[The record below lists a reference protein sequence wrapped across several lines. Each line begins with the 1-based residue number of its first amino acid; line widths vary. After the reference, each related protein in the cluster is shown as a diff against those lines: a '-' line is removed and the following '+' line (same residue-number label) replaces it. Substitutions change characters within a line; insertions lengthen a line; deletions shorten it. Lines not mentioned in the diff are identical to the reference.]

1 MQTQTLSK
9 AGGPVAPKQ
18 DLTNRLVLFA
28 ARYAIVIAFVLLLIG
43 MSLASPYFL
52 TSYNL
57 LNVVRQAA
65 PVLMVGVGMTF
76 IMATGGIDLSV
87 GSVVAL
93 TSVFCADLLARGVP
107 SPLVALLM
115 LALGGGIGLVNG
127 TFVVLGLP
135 SFVVTLASLTFVR
148 GFAFVYSQ
156 GYAQAITNAGFKEL
170 GRGWIGPLPISGTL
184 ALIVAIGGYVLLMH
198 TRLGRYMLAVGGR
211 EEAARVQG
219 IRTGRVKMFAYVST
233 GVLAGAA
240 GLVIASWI
248 GNGSPNA
255 GIGFEL
261 DVITPVVLGGTS
273 LFGGQ
278 ATIFG
283 TVIGGLFTNFVRNGL
298 NLRGVDPYWVQ
309 VVTGLILLFA
319 VYFNTR
325 VAGRLTEIARLKA
338 NREAER

>member
-1 MQTQTLSK
+1 
-9 AGGPVAPKQ
+9 
-18 DLTNRLVLFA
+18 
-28 ARYAIVIAFVLLLIG
+28 
-43 MSLASPYFL
+43 
-52 TSYNL
+52 
-57 LNVVRQAA
+57 
-65 PVLMVGVGMTF
+65 
-76 IMATGGIDLSV
+76 
-87 GSVVAL
+87 
-93 TSVFCADLLARGVP
+93 
-107 SPLVALLM
+107 
-115 LALGGGIGLVNG
+115 
-127 TFVVLGLP
+127 
-135 SFVVTLASLTFVR
+135 VTLASLTFVR

-156 GYAQAITNAGFKEL
+156 GYAQAVTNAGFKEL

-184 ALIVAIGGYVLLMH
+184 ALLIAIGGHVLLIH

-319 VYFNTR
+319 VFFNTR

>member
-1 MQTQTLSK
+1 MPSQIVSDAEIVPTSRQS
-9 AGGPVAPKQ
+9 
-18 DLTNRLVLFA
+18 LTSTLVLFG
-28 ARYAIVIAFVLLLIG
+28 ARYAIVVGFVLLLVG
-43 MSLASPYFL
+43 MSFASPYFL
-52 TSYNL
+52 TSFNL

-93 TSVFCADLLARGVP
+93 TSVLCADLLTRGVP
-107 SPLVALLM
+107 IPVVAVLM
-115 LALGGGIGLVNG
+115 LVLGGAIGFVNG
-127 TFVVLGLP
+127 IFVVLGMP

-156 GYAQAITNAGFKEL
+156 GYAIVVDSPAFKEL
-170 GRGWIGPLPISGTL
+170 GRGWVGPLPISGTL
-184 ALIVAIGGYVLLMH
+184 ALLIAVAGHIVLLH

-219 IRTGRVKMFAYVST
+219 IRTGRVKLFAYIST
-233 GVLAGAA
+233 GVLAGGA
-240 GLVIASWI
+240 GLVITSWL

-319 VYFNTR
+319 VFFNTR
-325 VAGRLTEIARLKA
+325 VAGRLTEVARLA
-338 NREAER
+338 AHREADQ